1 MTTKSNVV
9 AMPTLAD
16 HLEDCAERYN
26 SVINR
31 IDAVDAR
38 LDRMEIGLQEIL
50 KLLNNAR
57 YKTQ

>member
-1 MTTKSNVV
+1 MMNNVV

-16 HLEDCAERYN
+16 HLEDCAERYT

-31 IDAVDAR
+31 LDAVDAR
-38 LDRMEIGLQEIL
+38 LNRMENTLQDIKDL
-50 KLLNNAR
+50 IRLSNVR

>member
-1 MTTKSNVV
+1 MMNNVV

-16 HLEDCAERYN
+16 HLEDCAKRYT

-31 IDAVDAR
+31 LDAVDAR
-38 LDRMEIGLQEIL
+38 LDRMENTLQDIKDL
-50 KLLNNAR
+50 IRLSNVR